1 MANIHEYL
9 SNSRTPFVVEIS
21 NVICFGIL
29 SLLSDVKQ
37 IGKPKEKKKH
47 FKLFFRNKFV
57 IYIKRLAYYTHINP
71 TQDLLCYSILI

>member
-29 SLLSDVKQ
+29 SLLSAVKQ
-37 IGKPKEKKKH
+37 IGKPKEKKKT
-47 FKLFFRNKFV
+47 LN
-57 IYIKRLAYYTHINP
+57 
-71 TQDLLCYSILI
+71 